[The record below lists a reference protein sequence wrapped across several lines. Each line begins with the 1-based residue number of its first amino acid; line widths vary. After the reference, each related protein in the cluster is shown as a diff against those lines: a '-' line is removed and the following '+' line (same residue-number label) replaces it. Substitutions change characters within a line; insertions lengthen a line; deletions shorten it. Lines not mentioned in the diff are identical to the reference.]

1 MLLLRSPLVL
11 FLLMQVA
18 HRTSAMGTAL
28 RRTVEEQDAAL
39 ARALQD
45 EEDRNFHH
53 MLASGNMRADRNE
66 NRNRPTSVAAL
77 PRASTRATS
86 RRGVR
91 RVQRGSLTQQLQD
104 SVIALTKCVV
114 AGYLIVWYCKTF
126 LFEIR

>member
-1 MLLLRSPLVL
+1 
-11 FLLMQVA
+11 
-18 HRTSAMGTAL
+18 
-28 RRTVEEQDAAL
+28 
-39 ARALQD
+39 
-45 EEDRNFHH
+45 